1 MITKIIS
8 SLLHPWLFAS
18 VCLLFARSER
28 EACSTDIAELTW
40 QLKMRRDQ
48 LPQVRDRLTHTEV
61 LNRRL
66 KEDIDFM
73 RKHGPLV
80 HERLQLE
87 SEIMKQIRTAQ
98 SEVCLLRNL
107 FVGLFRGPEINKTKQ
122 KRSDVGLTKRVQN
135 VLKERNSHHP
145 LFSEDCFCP
154 VYFRFSKNSS
164 IKS

>member
-1 MITKIIS
+1 
-8 SLLHPWLFAS
+8 
-18 VCLLFARSER
+18 R
-28 EACSTDIAELTW
+28 EACSADIAELTW

-48 LPQVRDRLTHTEV
+48 LPQVRDRLTRTEV

-98 SEVCLLRNL
+98 SE
-107 FVGLFRGPEINKTKQ
+107 
-122 KRSDVGLTKRVQN
+122 
-135 VLKERNSHHP
+135 
-145 LFSEDCFCP
+145 
-154 VYFRFSKNSS
+154 
-164 IKS
+164 